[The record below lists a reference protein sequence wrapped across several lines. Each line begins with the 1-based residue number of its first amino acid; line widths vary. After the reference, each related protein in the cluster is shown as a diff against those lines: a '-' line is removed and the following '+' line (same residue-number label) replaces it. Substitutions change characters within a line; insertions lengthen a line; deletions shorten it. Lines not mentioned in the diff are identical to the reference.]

1 MSQIFSVLSGIQQPP
16 ALPARS
22 DFPTCDALAVQPGSL
37 AGSNQLLPGAEAPDF
52 TQLEKSCL
60 VFSTSISHSA
70 CIKMKAGGVHPHK
83 SPLTPRSVPRSAH
96 VGTKATSLSPQRHQD
111 PALPGVFPR
120 GGGWCPRGVLDAGG
134 HSSTA
139 CLSGRQIHNRNIQAA
154 GRLDL
159 RATLR
164 LTQSWSLSPADLFI
178 LGPRGSQP
186 QSAAF
191 SEKGTARPGVC
202 F

>member
-1 MSQIFSVLSGIQQPP
+1 MSGIQQPP

-52 TQLEKSCL
+52 TRLEKSCL
-60 VFSTSISHSA
+60 AFSTSISHSA
-70 CIKMKAGGVHPHK
+70 CIKMKARGVHPHK
-83 SPLTPRSVPRSAH
+83 SPLAPRSAPRSAH
-96 VGTKATSLSPQRHQD
+96 VGTKATSLSPQCHQD
-111 PALPGVFPR
+111 PTLPGVFPQR
-120 GGGWCPRGVLDAGG
+120 GGGGVPGGVLDAGG
-134 HSSTA
+134 RSSTA
-139 CLSGRQIHNRNIQAA
+139 CLSGRQIHNRNMQAA

-164 LTQSWSLSPADLFI
+164 LTQRWSLSPADLFI

-186 QSAAF
+186 QSTAF
-191 SEKGTARPGVC
+191 SEKGTARPGAC